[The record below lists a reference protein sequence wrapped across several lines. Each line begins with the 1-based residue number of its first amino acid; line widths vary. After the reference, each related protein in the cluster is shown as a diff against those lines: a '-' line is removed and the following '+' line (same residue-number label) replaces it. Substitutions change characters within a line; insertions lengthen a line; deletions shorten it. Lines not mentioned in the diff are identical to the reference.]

1 MAMKRTQIYLTE
13 EQRGKIKRLA
23 KLQHKSMAQLVREA
37 IEEYIIRQAKNE
49 SPPDPTSSSQG

>member
-23 KLQHKSMAQLVREA
+23 KLQKKSMAQVVREA
-37 IEEYIIRQAKNE
+37 VEEYMIRQASNE
-49 SPPDPTSSSQG
+49 DPPDSTSPPQG